1 MTLPTI
7 TQDRIDLT
15 AGDEIILR
23 FRDWQDYETLL
34 ARRQDN
40 AGLRIRYDS
49 TTQEIRVMSP
59 LPGHGK
65 NADLIAD
72 FVKAMLRKQAKDWE
86 AFTPIT
92 LKRLYQQ
99 GVEPDYC
106 FYIQNRAAILG
117 HERIDLAQDP
127 PPDLAIEIDMTSTT
141 RAKDY
146 KSIAVRELWIYRRAE
161 LLIFCFDGQDYQETQ
176 HSQQFPDFDIKSL
189 VPKYI
194 DRGWQ
199 AGSSVA
205 IREFEQA
212 LGNAQNPPR
221 S

>member
-23 FRDWQDYETLL
+23 FRDWRDYETLL

-65 NADLIAD
+65 NADLVAD
-72 FVKAMLRKQAKDWE
+72 FVKALLRKQGKDWE

-92 LKRLYQQ
+92 LKRRYQQ

-106 FYIQNRAAILG
+106 FYIQNRTAILG
-117 HERIDLAQDP
+117 HERIDLETDP

-141 RAKDY
+141 KAEDY
-146 KSIAVRELWIYRRAE
+146 RSIAVRELWIYRHNE

-176 HSQQFPDFDIKSL
+176 RSQQFSDFDLKAL

-194 DRGWQ
+194 DCGWQ

-212 LGNAQNPPR
+212 LENN

>member
-7 TQDRIDLT
+7 TQDRIDLS

-23 FRDWQDYETLL
+23 FRDWRDYESLL
-34 ARRQDN
+34 ERRQEN

-65 NADLIAD
+65 NADMIAD
-72 FVKAMLRKQAKDWE
+72 FVKAMLRKQGKEWE

-92 LKRLYQQ
+92 LKRLYRQ
-99 GVEPDYC
+99 GIEPDYC
-106 FYIQNRAAILG
+106 FYIQNRDAILG
-117 HERIDLAQDP
+117 HERIDLETDP
-127 PPDLAIEIDMTSTT
+127 PPDLAIEIDLTSTT
-141 RAKDY
+141 RPEDY
-146 KSIAVRELWIYRRAE
+146 QSIAIGELWIYRRKE
-161 LLIFCFDGQDYQETQ
+161 LLIFFFDGQAYQETQ
-176 HSQQFPDFDIKSL
+176 RSLLFPHFDIKGWI
-189 VPKYI
+189 PTFI

-205 IREFEQA
+205 IREFEQR
-212 LGNAQNPPR
+212 LGNSP
-221 S
+221 

>member
-1 MTLPTI
+1 MSTMSLPTI
-7 TQDRIDLT
+7 TPDRIELT

-34 ARRQDN
+34 ARRHEN
-40 AGLRIRYDS
+40 AGLRIQYDS
-49 TTQEIRVMSP
+49 STQEIRVMSP

-72 FVKAMLRKQAKDWE
+72 FIKTLLKNQGKDWE

-92 LKRLYQQ
+92 LKRINQQ

-106 FYIQNRAAILG
+106 FYIQNRDAILG
-117 HERIDLAQDP
+117 HERIDLEKDP

-141 RAKDY
+141 RPEDY
-146 KSIAVRELWIYRRAE
+146 QSIGVKELWIYRQDE
-161 LLIFCFDGQDYQETQ
+161 LLIFCFDGQAYQEVQ
-176 HSQQFPDFDIKSL
+176 LSQQFPDSDIKAL
-189 VPKYI
+189 IPKYI
-194 DRGWQ
+194 ERGWQ

-205 IREFEQA
+205 IREFEA
-212 LGNAQNPPR
+212 ITRGEKDI
-221 S
+221 

>member
-7 TQDRIDLT
+7 TQDRIELT

-34 ARRQDN
+34 TRRQDN

-49 TTQEIRVMSP
+49 TTQEIKVMSP

-72 FVKAMLRKQAKDWE
+72 FIKAMLRKQEKDWE

-92 LKRLYQQ
+92 LKRLNQQ

-106 FYIQNRAAILG
+106 FYIQNRDAILG
-117 HERIDLAQDP
+117 HERIDLEQDP

-141 RAKDY
+141 KAKDY
-146 KSIAVRELWIYRRAE
+146 KSIAVRELWIYRRDE
-161 LLIFCFDGQDYQETQ
+161 LLIFYFDGQEYQETQ

-194 DRGWQ
+194 GRGWQ
-199 AGSSVA
+199 AGSSMA
-205 IREFEQA
+205 IREFEQT
-212 LGNAQNPPR
+212 LENAQNPCR
-221 S
+221 D

>member
-7 TQDRIDLT
+7 THDRIDLA

-23 FRDWQDYETLL
+23 YRDWHDYETLL

-49 TTQEIRVMSP
+49 TTQQIRVMSP

-72 FVKAMLRKQAKDWE
+72 FVKVLLKKQGKDWE

-92 LKRLYQQ
+92 LKRLNLQ

-106 FYIQNRAAILG
+106 FYIQNRDAILG
-117 HERIDLAQDP
+117 HERIDLEIDP

-141 RAKDY
+141 RAEDY
-146 KSIAVRELWIYRRAE
+146 KSIGVRELWIYRRNE
-161 LLIFCFDGQDYQETQ
+161 LLIFCFDGQEYQETQ
-176 HSQQFPDFDIKSL
+176 RSLQFPDFDIKSL
-189 VPKYI
+189 VPSYI

-199 AGSSVA
+199 LGSSVA
-205 IREFEQA
+205 IKAFEA
-212 LGNAQNPPR
+212 LLE
-221 S
+221 SSSEL